1 MLSTAQE
8 VRMMSDTQP
17 IELDKVHVRTFHRED
32 QPHVNRLYRDGLL
45 AGQIAPND
53 TGLDIDNIHD
63 AYFSDAASH
72 FWIAQ
77 YEGRIVGMIG
87 VARDR
92 EHVAEIRRLRVDPQW
107 RQTPI
112 AAKLIERAITH
123 CREHGY
129 LKVVLDTRFE
139 KNAAVDMFERFGFQ
153 HTRSRP
159 THEKELLEFYL
170 DLYRPPDQHRRRT

>member
-1 MLSTAQE
+1 MLSIVQE
-8 VRMMSDTQP
+8 VRMMNDTQP
-17 IELDKVHVRTFHRED
+17 IELDKLHVRTFQRED
-32 QPHVNRLYRDGLL
+32 QPHVNRLYREGLL
-45 AGQIAPND
+45 AGQIPAND
-53 TGLDIDNIHD
+53 TGLDIDSIQE
-63 AYFSDAASH
+63 AYFGDPASH

-112 AAKLIERAITH
+112 AARLIERAVAH

-139 KNAAVDMFERFGFQ
+139 KSAALDLFERFGFQ
-153 HTRSRP
+153 HTRSRQ

-170 DLYRPPDQHRRRT
+170 DLYRPADQSHHHD